1 MGVAELVKGF
11 DSIGMFA
18 QITGE
23 SAIVY
28 NGFESAWYHKIGL
41 KICFTIY
48 MSAILTNIGEL
59 KRIS

>member
-11 DSIGMFA
+11 DSVGVFS

-23 SAIVY
+23 ASSNY
-28 NGFESAWYHKIGL
+28 NGFESAWYYNIGL

-48 MSAILTNIGEL
+48 SSAILTNIAEC
-59 KRIS
+59 KRLI